1 MKSTIAFVLFLFSVV
16 LGVYF
21 YYSFNKSYV
30 ISKEAKKYYK
40 QGNFQEAYALAKK
53 AYEEDSYNR
62 QASTLMVHSKES
74 KNWIDFI
81 DESKRFLEYMQTIA
95 QKEFI
100 EDSELARIKMM
111 SEITIEKFKKLNQK
125 NRLIDDSLKRT
136 ATKIHQEIVEVYEKL
151 FKNQE

>member
-1 MKSTIAFVLFLFSVV
+1 MKGTIAFVLFLLSIV

-62 QASTLMVHSKES
+62 QAFTL
-74 KNWIDFI
+74 WFI
-81 DESKRFLEYMQTIA
+81 QKRAKTG
-95 QKEFI
+95 
-100 EDSELARIKMM
+100 
-111 SEITIEKFKKLNQK
+111 
-125 NRLIDDSLKRT
+125 
-136 ATKIHQEIVEVYEKL
+136 
-151 FKNQE
+151 

>member
-1 MKSTIAFVLFLFSVV
+1 MKSTIAFILFLISIV
-16 LGVYF
+16 LGIYF

-30 ISKEAKKYYK
+30 ISKEAKEYYK
-40 QGNFQEAYALAKK
+40 QGNFKEAYALAKK
-53 AYEEDSYNR
+53 AYEEDFYNR
-62 QASTLMVHSKES
+62 QAFTLMVHSKES
-74 KNWIDFI
+74 KKWIDFI
-81 DESKRFLEYMQTIA
+81 NESKRFLSYMQKIA
-95 QKEFI
+95 KKDFI

>member
-1 MKSTIAFVLFLFSVV
+1 
-16 LGVYF
+16 
-21 YYSFNKSYV
+21 
-30 ISKEAKKYYK
+30 
-40 QGNFQEAYALAKK
+40 
-53 AYEEDSYNR
+53 
-62 QASTLMVHSKES
+62 MVHSKES

>member
-1 MKSTIAFVLFLFSVV
+1 
-16 LGVYF
+16 
-21 YYSFNKSYV
+21 
-30 ISKEAKKYYK
+30 
-40 QGNFQEAYALAKK
+40 
-53 AYEEDSYNR
+53 
-62 QASTLMVHSKES
+62 MVHSKES

-125 NRLIDDSLKRT
+125 NRLIDDSLKT
-136 ATKIHQEIVEVYEKL
+136 KAIKIHQEIVEVYEQL
-151 FKNQE
+151 FKNKE